1 MVLLC
6 VDDLLAMEVTN
17 SHHVLLYKLKNFD
30 SYRLED
36 DPCPNSSSW
45 DLLSKN
51 ENEASNEND
60 EKGDKNAKGRMHD
73 SSGQDGQKSGSG
85 EDTNKDSF

>member
-1 MVLLC
+1 M
-6 VDDLLAMEVTN
+6 TSY
-17 SHHVLLYKLKNFD
+17 SHGGHKQPLYKLQNFD
-30 SYRLED
+30 IYRLEY
-36 DPCPNSSSW
+36 DPCPNSSSR

-73 SSGQDGQKSGSG
+73 SSGQDGQKSGSS